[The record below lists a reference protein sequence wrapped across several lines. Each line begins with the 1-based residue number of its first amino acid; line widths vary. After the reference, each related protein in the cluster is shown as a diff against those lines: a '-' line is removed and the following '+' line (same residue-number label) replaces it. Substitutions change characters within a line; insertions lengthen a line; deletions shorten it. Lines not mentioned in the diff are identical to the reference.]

1 MKFGLAIS
9 PMGPWG
15 DPQRIA
21 ELAVLA
27 EGHGWDGVFCEEY
40 LIRTDG
46 QDAHDVW
53 LTLALIAQATGRITL
68 GTMVTPLTW
77 RQPWTVAA
85 QAVTLDRI
93 SGGRCVLGVGSGD
106 SNSVESELSGIT
118 RTGGQLA
125 EILDRRLD
133 VIDRLWSGADGP
145 RLNPGAGAAAA
156 DPDLGRWCDH
166 PARAARPGS
175 ALGRLVSLSRAAGRR
190 LGGRDGRRCQS
201 SAGRRRRGRQAGL
214 HHRGRRPGP
223 RRGPGGRPALS
234 RRGRGGRGRLVDRV
248 RPADGAVLGGV
259 RADQGRTTA
268 ATIENARISRDK
280 CRGHDPAAAPRLSA

>member
-1 MKFGLAIS
+1 MKYGLAIS

-53 LTLALIAQATGRITL
+53 LTLALIAQATGRITV

-118 RTGGQLA
+118 RSGGQLA

-145 RLNPGAGAAAA
+145 RLIPGPVQQPRVPIWVGGAIT
-156 DPDLGRWCDH
+156 
-166 PARAARPGS
+166 
-175 ALGRLVSLSRAAGRR
+175 
-190 LGGRDGRRCQS
+190 
-201 SAGRRRRGRQAGL
+201 
-214 HHRGRRPGP
+214 RPGP
-223 RRGPGGRPALS
+223 RARALRWDGSCLYRVPPGVGWEDVTAEDVKALRADADAAGKPDFTISVGGRA
-234 RRGRGGRGRLVDRV
+234 RGEDR
-248 RPADGAVLGGV
+248 A
-259 RADQGRTTA
+259 ADQRYLAGVEA
-268 ATIENARISRDK
+268 AGADWWTEFVPPTVPYAEAYALIKGGPLR
-280 CRGHDPAAAPRLSA
+280 P